1 MGAHGTFVN
10 LKFKFMKVALTP
22 TPRKMQIIY
31 PVILNIEEKIKSF
44 HGKDRVTAMSN
55 QARNALEISSELTG
69 LSITS
74 TPKDHRGAPLPEN
87 GVYWS
92 ISHKPK
98 YAAAVCSNIPVGID
112 IEKIRPRGS
121 ALLNYIAKSD
131 EWNHFNEKSWFNFFR
146 IFTSK
151 EAVLKLTGDGISRL
165 GKCKIHKVI
174 NNDQLVILF
183 ENKEY
188 IIEHFL
194 ISDHIASITNSGKYK
209 ISWNAQDTI

>member
-1 MGAHGTFVN
+1 
-10 LKFKFMKVALTP
+10 
-22 TPRKMQIIY
+22 MQNIY

-44 HGKDRVTAMSN
+44 HGKDRVNAMSD
-55 QARNALEISSELTG
+55 QARTALTISSD
-69 LSITS
+69 LSNIPITS
-74 TPKDHRGAPLPEN
+74 TPKDLRGAPLPVN

-98 YAAAVCSNIPVGID
+98 FAAAVCSNIPVGID

-121 ALLNYIAKSD
+121 ALLNYIATPD
-131 EWNHFNEKSWFNFFR
+131 EWNHFTEQNWLNFFR

-151 EAVLKLTGDGISRL
+151 EAVLKLTGDGVSKL
-165 GKCKIHKVI
+165 SKCKIQKVI
-174 NNDQLVILF
+174 NNDQLLVLF

-194 ISDHIASITNSGKYK
+194 ISEHIASITNFGNQK
-209 ISWNAQDTI
+209 ISWNVRE